1 MQLSLQSFSAM
12 VETMAASIQGAVS
25 QFIDLSVGSVLRA
38 LLEANAAI
46 ASWMQWL
53 IVQVLQATRL
63 ATSVGADC
71 DSFGA
76 DFGFTRLPAAPASG
90 VVTFARFAP
99 VLNAFIPVGTIV
111 ITGDG
116 SQSFAVTAAPSNSAF
131 NATLN
136 GYTLAV
142 PAASIDL
149 PVTALDPGSAGN
161 IVAQSIGL
169 IGTAVPGID
178 TATNN
183 VAFSGGVDAESDAAF
198 RARFANY
205 LASLSRATLVA
216 VQETIAGVQQGL
228 SATIAENVDPT
239 GANSPGEFVVTVD
252 DGSGAPPTSL
262 LSTVQLAVDAVRPV
276 GTRFSVQP
284 PQVTHASVTMN
295 LTLATGAVQQ
305 NVVGAV
311 QTAISAYI
319 NNLPVGAALAYTR
332 LAQIAYDASS
342 QVTNVTGVQL
352 NGGSNDLIPG
362 SFGAVRAANL
372 SISAL

>member
-12 VETMAASIQGAVS
+12 VETMAASVQGAVS

-46 ASWMQWL
+46 GSWMQWL

-90 VVTFARFAP
+90 IVTFARFAP
-99 VLNAFIPVGTIV
+99 VLNAFVPVGAIV
-111 ITGDG
+111 ITVDG
-116 SQSFAVTAAPSNSAF
+116 SQSFAVTAATTNPAF

-136 GYTLAV
+136 GYTLAA
-142 PAASIDL
+142 PAASFDL
-149 PVTALDPGSAGN
+149 PVTALEPGSAGN
-161 IVAQSIGL
+161 ILAQNIGL
-169 IGTAVPGID
+169 IGTPVAGID

-183 VAFSGGVDAESDAAF
+183 AAFFGGVDPESDAAF
-198 RARFANY
+198 RARFGNY
-205 LASLSRATLVA
+205 LASLSRATLGA

-228 SATIAENVDPT
+228 SATVTENVDPT
-239 GANSPGEFVVTVD
+239 GASSPGEFVVTVD
-252 DGSGAPPTSL
+252 DGSGAPPVSL
-262 LSTVQLAVDAVRPV
+262 LTTVQLAVDAVRPV

-284 PQVTHASVTMN
+284 PQVMHASVIM
-295 LTLATGAVQQ
+295 TLALTAGAVPQ
-305 NVVGAV
+305 NVVAAV
-311 QTAISAYI
+311 QTAIGAYI
-319 NNLPVGAALAYTR
+319 DNLPVGAALAYTR

-352 NGGSNDLIPG
+352 NGGSTDLIPG
-362 SFGAVRAANL
+362 SFGAVRSASL
-372 SISAL
+372 SVSAS